1 MDYLLSFIQE
11 NERYL
16 IPVLMFSV
24 VIIASILAH
33 YFSTK
38 NRIIRA
44 FKKSRRKTINT
55 VRKNEY
61 TKIIGKAQAI
71 TPPLIAPLSGRTCV
85 YYHVIVEIKRDKKWK
100 NIIDDV
106 ECQNFFIAT
115 NIERA
120 IVKTF
125 DLDNANKQIYLIKDF
140 NKNSGF
146 RNDPSE
152 KLESYLKAN
161 NKTGKSLFGLNR
173 KMRYREGII
182 ELNEDIA
189 VKGIAQWQTLTEPI
203 DGYSYS
209 KILTLTGTKKQKLL
223 ITDEPKALLRVKNL

>member
-100 NIIDDV
+100 KIIDDV
-106 ECQNFFIAT
+106 ESQNFFIAT
-115 NIERA
+115 NTERA

-152 KLESYLKAN
+152 KLEAYLKAN